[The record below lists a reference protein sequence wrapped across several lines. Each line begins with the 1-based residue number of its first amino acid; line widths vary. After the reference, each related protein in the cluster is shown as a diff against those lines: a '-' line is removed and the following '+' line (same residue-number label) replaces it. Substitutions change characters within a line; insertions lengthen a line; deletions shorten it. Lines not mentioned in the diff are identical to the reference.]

1 MSDKPKQYGEETG
14 QRIDMSEER
23 ECRHW
28 SEALGIP
35 PDQLKEAV
43 RRVGPMVSD
52 IRRLLR
58 SRIKE
63 SKSA

>member
-1 MSDKPKQYGEETG
+1 MSDKPKQYGEEAG
-14 QRIDMSEER
+14 ERIDVSEER
-23 ECRHW
+23 EWRYW

-43 RRVGPMVSD
+43 RQVGPMVND

-58 SRIKE
+58 SR
-63 SKSA
+63 